1 MSSSATDIIER
12 IRQKTR
18 RIISERVARRDLA
31 FQLPQ
36 PIISFTFDDF
46 PQNAAAAGG
55 RILKDFG
62 VTATYYI
69 SVGLLGTMAPTG
81 QIVGHEHLPALLS
94 AGNELG
100 CHTFDHCHAWETD
113 ARTFVRSLD
122 RNQEEIKKLI
132 PSLVF
137 ETMSYPI
144 SAPNPGVK
152 REAGKRFAGCRGGGQ
167 AFNVGVLDRNHLKA
181 FFLEKTRGRLEPVQS
196 IIDQNRA
203 ANGWLIFATHD
214 IDKHPTPYG
223 CTPAF
228 FAATVERAVKSGA
241 VILPVAGAL
250 RRITGAA

>member
-1 MSSSATDIIER
+1 MIER

-18 RIISERVARRDLA
+18 RMVSARVARRDLA

-36 PIISFTFDDF
+36 PIVSFTFDDF
-46 PQNAAAAGG
+46 PQNAATVGG

-69 SVGLLGTMAPTG
+69 SVGLMGTTAPTG
-81 QIVGHEHLPALLS
+81 QIIGREDLPALVS
-94 AGNELG
+94 AGHELG
-100 CHTFDHCHAWETD
+100 CHTFEHCHAWETD
-113 ARTFVRSLD
+113 ARTFARSLD

-132 PSLVF
+132 PTLVF

-144 SAPNPGVK
+144 SVPSPGIK

-181 FFLEKTRGRLEPVQS
+181 FFLEKTRARFEPVEAV
-196 IIDQNRA
+196 IEQNRRA
-203 ANGWLIFATHD
+203 KGWLIFATHD
-214 IDKHPTPYG
+214 IDEHHTHYG

-228 FAATVERAVKSGA
+228 FAATVECAVRSGA
-241 VILPVAGAL
+241 LILPVAAAC
-250 RRITGAA
+250 RRSLGQG

>member
-1 MSSSATDIIER
+1 M
-12 IRQKTR
+12 
-18 RIISERVARRDLA
+18 ISERVARRDLT

-46 PQNAAAAGG
+46 PQNAATVGG

-69 SVGLLGTMAPTG
+69 SIGLMGTTAPTG

-94 AGNELG
+94 AGHELG
-100 CHTFDHCHAWETD
+100 CHTFEHCHAWETD
-113 ARTFVRSLD
+113 ARTFARSLD
-122 RNQEEIKKLI
+122 KNQEEIKKLV

-144 SAPNPGVK
+144 SVPSPGVK

-167 AFNVGVLDRNHLKA
+167 VFNVGVLDRNHLKA
-181 FFLEKTRGRLEPVQS
+181 FFLEKTRGRLEPVQT
-196 IIDQNRA
+196 IIDQNRRA
-203 ANGWLIFATHD
+203 KGWLIFATHD
-214 IDKHPTPYG
+214 IDEHPTPYG

-241 VILPVAGAL
+241 VILPVAEAL